1 MDRKNNNSKQQANQ
15 YDKIWRENMQAALP
29 GIIKKVL
36 NIQVVNSK
44 NLPEKILLTKQREVD
59 ILQEI
64 TDKNGHN
71 FILHIEIQ
79 VKNEADMVYRM
90 AEYRIMLERLY
101 RFPVKQ
107 YVIYLGKGKS
117 AMATSIH
124 SEGLHYEYN
133 LLVFKD
139 ISYKI
144 FLSSDQPE
152 EQLLAVLANFEGE
165 NPETVITTIL
175 QKVRHTSKGDF
186 SENRYLQQ
194 LRILIQLRNLSK
206 QFNHV
211 MQTVSKFFKEEKD
224 PLFKK
229 GKEIKSHEVVESL
242 ISELRLEDEQVA
254 RIAKVSVDFVRK
266 VRASLNKK

>member
-1 MDRKNNNSKQQANQ
+1 
-15 YDKIWRENMQAALP
+15 
-29 GIIKKVL
+29 
-36 NIQVVNSK
+36 
-44 NLPEKILLTKQREVD
+44 
-59 ILQEI
+59 
-64 TDKNGHN
+64 
-71 FILHIEIQ
+71 
-79 VKNEADMVYRM
+79 
-90 AEYRIMLERLY
+90 
-101 RFPVKQ
+101 
-107 YVIYLGKGKS
+107 VIYLGKGKS

-229 GKEIKSHEVVESL
+229 GKEEGKEIKSHEVVESL